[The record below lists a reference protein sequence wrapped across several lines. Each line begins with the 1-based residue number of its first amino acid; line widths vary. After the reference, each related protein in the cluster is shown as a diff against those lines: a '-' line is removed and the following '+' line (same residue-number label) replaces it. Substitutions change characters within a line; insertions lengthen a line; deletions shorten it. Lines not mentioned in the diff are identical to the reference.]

1 MTVTG
6 KTLGE
11 NLDDL
16 KKNGF
21 YKKCDKCCR
30 NLIRDMVLKFQKKIL
45 SVHMTKPLE
54 QMEVLQY

>member
-1 MTVTG
+1 MAVFF
-6 KTLGE
+6 
-11 NLDDL
+11 L
-16 KKNGF
+16 KK
-21 YKKCDKCCR
+21 R